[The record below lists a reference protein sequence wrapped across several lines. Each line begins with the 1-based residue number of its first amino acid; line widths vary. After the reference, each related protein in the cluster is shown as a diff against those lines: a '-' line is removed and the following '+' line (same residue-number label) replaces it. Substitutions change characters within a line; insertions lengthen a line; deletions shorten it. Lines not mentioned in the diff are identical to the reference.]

1 MAQYLVI
8 GSTGH
13 VGARLVRRLLSGG
26 HRVRGTVHTAGR
38 ESDLVALGMEARF
51 ADVEQPE
58 TLTGLGDGIDYVVDL
73 HGGRR
78 VSHDDAR
85 RMNVDGTRNLVEA
98 LLGSGIK
105 RFVRTNTNSLY
116 GDRGEEWVT
125 EETPPQPHTPTGEIS
140 AETAEILRRAF
151 DEHGFPAVDLRVPAI
166 LNVGRGQLDEA
177 RKGNYPMLGNG
188 VSWKCHIFV
197 DDLLDAI
204 VLAAE
209 RGTPGAAYNICTEPI
224 RSLDYYRQFAEIVG
238 GPEPVVGQSGGQH
251 GYAALQALANQSL
264 RLSNE
269 KARRE
274 LGWTPRCP
282 TSPEAVRALV
292 AAEQTAAP

>member
-1 MAQYLVI
+1 MDHYLVV

-13 VGARLVRRLLSGG
+13 VGSRLVRRLLSDG
-26 HRVRGTVHTAGR
+26 HSVRGTVHTPGS
-38 ESDLVALGMEARF
+38 ESALVALGMEARV
-51 ADVEQPE
+51 ADVERPE
-58 TLTGLGDGIDYVVDL
+58 TLTGLGEGIDYVLDL

-78 VSHDDAR
+78 TSHEDAW

-98 LLGSGIK
+98 LRESPIK
-105 RFVRTNTNSLY
+105 KYVRTNTNSLY

-125 EETPPQPHTPTGEIS
+125 EETPPQAHTPVGEIS
-140 AETAEILRRAF
+140 AATAELLRRAYE
-151 DEHGFPAVDLRVPAI
+151 EHGFPAVELRVPAI

-177 RKGNYPMLGNG
+177 RKGNYVMLGNG
-188 VSWKCHIFV
+188 TSWKCHIFV
-197 DDLLDAI
+197 DDLIEAVI
-204 VLAAE
+204 LAAE

-224 RSLDYYRQFAEIVG
+224 RALDYYRGFAEVVG
-238 GPEPVVGQSGGQH
+238 GPEPVVGQTGGQH

-274 LGWTPRCP
+274 LGWVPRCP
-282 TSPEAVRALV
+282 TSVDAVSAL
-292 AAEQTAAP
+292 ATAERGATG